1 MSEFDINGN
10 GTGGTVSSW
19 PSSGFESEAKY
30 LYLNELNL
38 IFSFSRWKIPI
49 IVTASSTTELIDAN
63 MIFGV
68 LLVVS
73 AYGGIGVCAVG
84 INGTQNDSRTENF
97 IPIRIIRNRLDLVKN
112 QNGSR
117 VMWIRLYMSYAL
129 IIPWQTSKSCIR
141 SSIQLS

>member
-1 MSEFDINGN
+1 M
-10 GTGGTVSSW
+10 
-19 PSSGFESEAKY
+19 
-30 LYLNELNL
+30 YLNELNL

-117 VMWIRLYMSYAL
+117 VM
-129 IIPWQTSKSCIR
+129 
-141 SSIQLS
+141 